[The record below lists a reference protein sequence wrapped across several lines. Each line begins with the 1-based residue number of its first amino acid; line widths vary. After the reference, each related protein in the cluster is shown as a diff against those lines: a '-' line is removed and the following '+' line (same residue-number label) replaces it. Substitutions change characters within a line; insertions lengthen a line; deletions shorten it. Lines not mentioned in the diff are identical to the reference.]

1 MPRYYIVRDEN
12 MSIRAVFQV
21 FDSAYMCFKTLST
34 AETTE
39 SYLEIISV
47 TTNANGIGSPE
58 RLLYSHSKATG
69 AITQH
74 FVPEF
79 SSVNG

>member
-12 MSIRAVFQV
+12 MSILAIFQV
-21 FDSAYMCFKTLST
+21 FDSAYMCFKTLTT
-34 AETTE
+34 AERNE

-47 TTNANGIGSPE
+47 TTNANGIGGVE

-74 FVPEF
+74 FVTEY